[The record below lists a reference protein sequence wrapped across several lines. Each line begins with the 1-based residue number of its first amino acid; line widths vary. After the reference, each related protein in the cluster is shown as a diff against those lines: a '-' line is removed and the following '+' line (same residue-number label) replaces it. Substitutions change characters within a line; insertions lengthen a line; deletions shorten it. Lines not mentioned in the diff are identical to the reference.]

1 MALGFFLYVSFLET
15 CEKKILKV
23 FMVNHATKN
32 PWVKMKEKSNSG
44 QGHKIVK
51 RIKKQKQNNN
61 RKRNTKSTRHPL
73 RW

>member
-1 MALGFFLYVSFLET
+1 
-15 CEKKILKV
+15 
-23 FMVNHATKN
+23 MVNHATKN

-51 RIKKQKQNNN
+51 RIKKQKNKIITEKGTQ
-61 RKRNTKSTRHPL
+61 KSTRHPL

>member
-1 MALGFFLYVSFLET
+1 MALGLFLYVSFLET
-15 CEKKILKV
+15 CEKKYCSKV

-51 RIKKQKQNNN
+51 RIKKQK
-61 RKRNTKSTRHPL
+61 TK
-73 RW
+73 